1 MEKAVVDLIETHLHI
16 PKVMGARY
24 RCKGLDYE
32 DLVQEGNIGL
42 IKAAE
47 RFDPDREVKFSTY
60 AFYWVRQ
67 AVLDAITTKSRT
79 VRLPAHVVALK
90 LQVYKFTENFLLSVG
105 FEPDAELIAK
115 ELKVG
120 KHQVES
126 ILSITTEHT
135 GDWEPIED
143 CTVEQE
149 CEHEN
154 TMEHVLVAIR
164 TLSLKEQI
172 IIGMKFGLLKSL

>member
-1 MEKAVVDLIETHLHI
+1 MEKALVKLIEDHLYL
-16 PKVMGARY
+16 PKVIASRY

-42 IKAAE
+42 IKAVE
-47 RFDPDREVKFSTY
+47 RFDPGREVQFSTY
-60 AFYWVRQ
+60 AYFWVRQ

-79 VRLPAHVVALK
+79 VRLPAHIVALK
-90 LQVYKFTENFLLSVG
+90 LQVYKFTENFLLTMG

-115 ELKVG
+115 ELRVG
-120 KHQVES
+120 KHEVER
-126 ILSITTEHT
+126 ILTITTEHV

-143 CTVEQE
+143 CTIEQE
-149 CEHEN
+149 CEHDN

-172 IIGMKFGLLKSL
+172 IIGMKFGVLKSL